1 MRTMVTGG
9 AGFIGSTLVDR
20 LLVEGH
26 EVDVIDDFSTG
37 SLANLADARGSAGR
51 SLTIHHLDITA
62 PAVIDLMV
70 PPRRTCG
77 CRSPGRRSTP
87 R

>member
-1 MRTMVTGG
+1 MVTGG

-37 SLANLADARGSAGR
+37 SLANLADAPAGR
-51 SLTIHHLDITA
+51 SPSTISTSPL
-62 PAVIDLMV
+62 
-70 PPRRTCG
+70 PR
-77 CRSPGRRSTP
+77 
-87 R
+87 